1 MKNMKPGFLLNPEGE
16 RLLPITHVNLVIGE
30 DGISLNKILEDWRT
44 VIEALNGEIGY
55 CVWVGPTPPEN
66 KKLLW
71 IDTSEIEE
79 NPNDATTMSP
89 TTKYLIDL
97 VNKQNKTVSM
107 LTERLN
113 VLENEL
119 ELVKKAIA
127 NGGGS
132 GGEIVDNNIYLTT
145 EDGDTFITED
155 GILMISEEGN
165 SNEEGNNNEDKNV
178 YLTTE
183 DNDIFTT
190 ENGVSMISEEGKSN
204 ADEVDNKTEL

>member
-1 MKNMKPGFLLNPEGE
+1 MKNMKPGFLLNPKGE

-127 NGGGS
+127 NGGS
-132 GGEIVDNNIYLTT
+132 GGEIIDDNIYLTT
-145 EDGDTFITED
+145 ENGDTFITED

-165 SNEEGNNNEDKNV
+165 SNE
-178 YLTTE
+178 
-183 DNDIFTT
+183 
-190 ENGVSMISEEGKSN
+190 
-204 ADEVDNKTEL
+204 DEVNDKTESQ

>member
-127 NGGGS
+127 NGGS
-132 GGEIVDNNIYLTT
+132 GGEIIDDNIYLTT
-145 EDGDTFITED
+145 ENGDTFITED
-155 GILMISEEGN
+155 GILMIS
-165 SNEEGNNNEDKNV
+165 EEGNNNEDKNV

>member
-1 MKNMKPGFLLNPEGE
+1 MGGEEVKNMKPGFLLNPEGE

-55 CVWVGPTPPEN
+55 CVWVGSTPPEN

-127 NGGGS
+127 NGGS
-132 GGEIVDNNIYLTT
+132 GGEIIDDNI
-145 EDGDTFITED
+145 
-155 GILMISEEGN
+155 
-165 SNEEGNNNEDKNV
+165 

>member
-1 MKNMKPGFLLNPEGE
+1 MGGEEVKNMKPGFLLNPEGE
-16 RLLPITHVNLVIGE
+16 KILPITHINLVIGE
-30 DGISLNKILEDWRT
+30 DGVSLKNLLEEWRT
-44 VIEALNGEIGY
+44 VIEALNGQIGY
-55 CVWVGPTPPEN
+55 CVWVGSTPPEN
-66 KKLLW
+66 KKMLW

-79 NPNDATTMSP
+79 NPNDVTTMSP
-89 TTKYLIDL
+89 TTRYLIDL
-97 VNKQNKTVSM
+97 VNKQNQTVSM

-132 GGEIVDNNIYLTT
+132 GGEIVDENIYLTT

-155 GILMISEEGN
+155 GILMISEEG
-165 SNEEGNNNEDKNV
+165 
-178 YLTTE
+178 
-183 DNDIFTT
+183 
-190 ENGVSMISEEGKSN
+190 KSN

>member
-55 CVWVGPTPPEN
+55 CVWVGSTPPEN
-66 KKLLW
+66 KKMLW

-79 NPNDATTMSP
+79 NPNDVTTMSP

-132 GGEIVDNNIYLTT
+132 GGEIVDDNIYLTT

-165 SNEEGNNNEDKNV
+165 SNSGEEVTPTIDRAFLAENGDYLLTEDGNNIKM
-178 YLTTE
+178 E
-183 DNDIFTT
+183 DN
-190 ENGVSMISEEGKSN
+190 N
-204 ADEVDNKTEL
+204 

>member
-1 MKNMKPGFLLNPEGE
+1 MKNMKPGFLLSPEGE
-16 RLLPITHVNLVIGE
+16 KILPITHINLVIGE

-66 KKLLW
+66 KKMLW

-79 NPNDATTMSP
+79 NPNDVTTMSP
-89 TTKYLIDL
+89 TTRYLIDL

-127 NGGGS
+127 NGGS
-132 GGEIVDNNIYLTT
+132 GGEIIDDNIYLTT

-165 SNEEGNNNEDKNV
+165 SNEEGNNNEDKNI

>member
-30 DGISLNKILEDWRT
+30 DGLSLKKILEDWGT
-44 VIEALNGEIGY
+44 VIEALNGELGY
-55 CVWVGPTPPEN
+55 CVWVGPHPPES

-127 NGGGS
+127 NGGS
-132 GGEIVDNNIYLTT
+132 GGEIIDDNIYLTT

-165 SNEEGNNNEDKNV
+165 SNE
-178 YLTTE
+178 
-183 DNDIFTT
+183 
-190 ENGVSMISEEGKSN
+190 
-204 ADEVDNKTEL
+204 DEVNDKTESQ

>member
-55 CVWVGPTPPEN
+55 CVWVGSTPPEN

-89 TTKYLIDL
+89 TTRYLIDL
-97 VNKQNKTVSM
+97 VNKQNQTVSM

-132 GGEIVDNNIYLTT
+132 GGEIIDDNIYLTT
-145 EDGDTFITED
+145 ENGDTFITED
-155 GILMISEEGN
+155 GILMISEESSN
-165 SNEEGNNNEDKNV
+165 SGEEVTPTIDRAF
-178 YLTTE
+178 LA
-183 DNDIFTT
+183 
-190 ENGVSMISEEGKSN
+190 ENG
-204 ADEVDNKTEL
+204 DYFHLL

>member
-30 DGISLNKILEDWRT
+30 DGVSLKNVLEEWRT

-55 CVWVGPTPPEN
+55 CVWVGSTPPEN
-66 KKLLW
+66 KKMLW

-79 NPNDATTMSP
+79 NPNDVTTMSP
-89 TTKYLIDL
+89 TTRYLIDL
-97 VNKQNKTVSM
+97 VNKQNQTVSM

-119 ELVKKAIA
+119 ELVKKAIV
-127 NGGGS
+127 NGGS
-132 GGEIVDNNIYLTT
+132 GGEIVDDNIYLTT

-155 GILMISEEGN
+155 GILMISEEG
-165 SNEEGNNNEDKNV
+165 
-178 YLTTE
+178 
-183 DNDIFTT
+183 
-190 ENGVSMISEEGKSN
+190 KSN

>member
-55 CVWVGPTPPEN
+55 CVWVGSTPPEN
-66 KKLLW
+66 KKMLW

-89 TTKYLIDL
+89 TTRYLIDL
-97 VNKQNKTVSM
+97 VNKQNQTVSM

-132 GGEIVDNNIYLTT
+132 GGEIIDDNIYLTT
-145 EDGDTFITED
+145 ENGDTFITED
-155 GILMISEEGN
+155 GILMISEESSN
-165 SNEEGNNNEDKNV
+165 SGEEVTPTIDRAFLAENGDYLLTEDGNNIKM
-178 YLTTE
+178 E
-183 DNDIFTT
+183 DN
-190 ENGVSMISEEGKSN
+190 N
-204 ADEVDNKTEL
+204 

>member
-66 KKLLW
+66 KKMLW

-79 NPNDATTMSP
+79 NPNDVTTMSP
-89 TTKYLIDL
+89 TTRYLIDL

-119 ELVKKAIA
+119 ELVKKALA
-127 NGGGS
+127 NGGS
-132 GGEIVDNNIYLTT
+132 GGEIIDDNIYLTT

-155 GILMISEEGN
+155 GILMISEEGK
-165 SNEEGNNNEDKNV
+165 SNEDKNI

>member
-1 MKNMKPGFLLNPEGE
+1 MKDMKPGFLLSPEGE
-16 RLLPITHVNLVIGE
+16 RILPITHINLVIGE

-127 NGGGS
+127 NGGS
-132 GGEIVDNNIYLTT
+132 GGEIIDDNIYLTT
-145 EDGDTFITED
+145 ENGDTFITED

-165 SNEEGNNNEDKNV
+165 SNEEGNNNEDKNI

-190 ENGVSMISEEGKSN
+190 ENGVSMI
-204 ADEVDNKTEL
+204 